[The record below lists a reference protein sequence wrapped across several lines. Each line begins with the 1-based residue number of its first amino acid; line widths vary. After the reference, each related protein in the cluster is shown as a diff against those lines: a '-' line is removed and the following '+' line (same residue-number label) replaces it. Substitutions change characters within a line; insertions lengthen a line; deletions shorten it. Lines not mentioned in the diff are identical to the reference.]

1 MVVRTLPVVHSWR
14 DGREGE
20 QGRVVVVLEPEKPS
34 IALKTFFVP
43 FHCDGLSSHES
54 AHGTD

>member
-1 MVVRTLPVVHSWR
+1 
-14 DGREGE
+14 
-20 QGRVVVVLEPEKPS
+20 VVLEPEKPS